1 MFEGMDMNALLAQA
15 QQMQEQMLAARD
27 SLAHQEFEA
36 ASGGD
41 LVKVKVN
48 GLGDLVDVTIA
59 PEAWDPEDTDSL
71 GALIVAAY
79 RTARE
84 SAEQAASAA
93 APQIPGMGF
102 CSSHSSLYRFSIS
115 SWLGVLLVFPGLP
128 LAKASF
134 AILGMCLKNSFSVT
148 PLS

>member
-48 GLGDLVDVTIA
+48 GLGDLVDDRTELCA
-59 PEAWDPEDTDSL
+59 NRQMD
-71 GALIVAAY
+71 VAA
-79 RTARE
+79 
-84 SAEQAASAA
+84 AEKILLDNGFRMIYTPDNRNLSWSYYKEGMAAVRISFFDDIRPITNKKACIR
-93 APQIPGMGF
+93 QI
-102 CSSHSSLYRFSIS
+102 RISI
-115 SWLGVLLVFPGLP
+115 G
-128 LAKASF
+128 KE
-134 AILGMCLKNSFSVT
+134 
-148 PLS
+148 